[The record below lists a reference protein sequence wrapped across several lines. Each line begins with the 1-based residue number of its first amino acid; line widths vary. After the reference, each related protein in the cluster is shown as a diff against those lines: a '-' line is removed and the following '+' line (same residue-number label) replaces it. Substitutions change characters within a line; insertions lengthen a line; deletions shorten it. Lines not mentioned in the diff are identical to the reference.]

1 MLEKEI
7 QREIDELNALFQE
20 QPGLDAERNEVCL
33 SRNELTPYPLSSAL
47 QVKYW
52 WVTYDYPQELRRL
65 MAIPDADKTVE
76 QKILQ
81 SLKYARLPLQAL
93 SPVSLCLGTG
103 KGPGT
108 LATAFGMEL
117 DPNASNSPVGHLTA
131 DEILDMG
138 MPDPRKAGILPEI
151 FEFIEAVKSLTP
163 DCVKIGVPD
172 TQGPYNLAHMMMGDE
187 IFYLPADD
195 PENMDAVMTRIT
207 DFYLAFHQ
215 ELRAAIGEKR
225 YPLGPN
231 ARCRLRLCSCNLIS
245 MDMYLEH
252 VCKHDQRLAEFF
264 GEIGVHPCGGRHVF
278 LEAIRHIPN
287 IGFIEAVPFDQ
298 SPVPCI
304 TADEAMEEI
313 GDRPIRLEMSR
324 KATLET
330 VRDMA
335 LSDFAITRRHP
346 TFTFYYDVDGMTLEQ
361 ARELRVWMIDQWTA
375 QGLGR

>member
-195 PENMDAVMTRIT
+195 PEKMDAVMTRST
-207 DFYLAFHQ
+207 DF
-215 ELRAAIGEKR
+215 
-225 YPLGPN
+225 
-231 ARCRLRLCSCNLIS
+231 
-245 MDMYLEH
+245 
-252 VCKHDQRLAEFF
+252 
-264 GEIGVHPCGGRHVF
+264 
-278 LEAIRHIPN
+278 
-287 IGFIEAVPFDQ
+287 
-298 SPVPCI
+298 
-304 TADEAMEEI
+304 
-313 GDRPIRLEMSR
+313 
-324 KATLET
+324 
-330 VRDMA
+330 
-335 LSDFAITRRHP
+335 
-346 TFTFYYDVDGMTLEQ
+346 
-361 ARELRVWMIDQWTA
+361 
-375 QGLGR
+375 